1 MMKFLIVGVGVGN
14 VISTYLIIDCKQ
26 KAKQIVDTKYDSIT
40 KNKTKYTL
48 VDYFNRK
55 KYFELYSKYELNIKK
70 VIIKRYI

>member
-1 MMKFLIVGVGVGN
+1 MMKFLIVGIGVGN

-26 KAKQIVDTKYDSIT
+26 KTKQMIDTKYDSIS

-48 VDYFNRK
+48 IDYFNRK
-55 KYFELYSKYELNIKK
+55 KYFELYSTYELNIKK